1 MDTTKSGRSARLSL
15 TLMGGFEL
23 RLTSSAVLVN
33 LPTKKAEALV
43 SYLAVVGRGVGRDT
57 LCALLWGDVP
67 AAQSRHS
74 LRQALTQIRGAL
86 RPHNI
91 QLVLTTRD
99 RVLLNARAVRVDVSR
114 IDRFLRHGSLRT
126 LRAACELARG
136 DFLDGIDVRE
146 TEFER
151 WLTLERARV
160 RQQSIEAHERYAA
173 MLIERGD
180 HPRAI
185 KTALRLI
192 GLDPLHERG
201 HCMLMTLYAA
211 TGQPGA
217 ALRQYADCAAIL
229 ARELHVQP
237 SPETEAVR
245 RDISHRFRRR
255 AEPSSEAAD
264 APRRPQTPS
273 SASRDEPP
281 AR

>member
-1 MDTTKSGRSARLSL
+1 MDTTSSTAPRLSL
-15 TLMGGFEL
+15 TLIGGFEL
-23 RLTSSAVLVN
+23 RITSSTVLIT

-43 SYLAVVGRGVGRDT
+43 SYLAVIGRGVGRDT

-67 AAQSRHS
+67 GGQSRHS
-74 LRQALTQIRGAL
+74 LRQALTQIRAAL

-99 RVLLNARAVRVDVSR
+99 RVFLDPRTIRVDVLR

-126 LRAACELARG
+126 LRAACDLARG
-136 DFLDGIDVRE
+136 EFLAGIDVRE
-146 TEFER
+146 MEFER
-151 WLTLERARV
+151 WLTIERARV

-180 HPRAI
+180 RPRAI
-185 KTALRLI
+185 KTALRLVA
-192 GLDPLHERG
+192 LDPLHERG

-217 ALRQYADCAAIL
+217 ALRQYSDCAAIL
-229 ARELHVQP
+229 ARELRVQP

-245 RDISHRFRRR
+245 RDISVMLRRG
-255 AEPSSEAAD
+255 AEPASEAAD
-264 APRRPQTPS
+264 APLPLKKPS
-273 SASRDEPP
+273 AKFR
-281 AR
+281 A